1 MRTIDLKSYSDQWPK
16 LYKIEAEKIRKLLH
30 KNYMASYHIGST
42 AIKGMISKST
52 IDILIEVRNIEEID
66 FVLKDFKG
74 LGYISEGEYGI
85 KGRRFFHKGGDK
97 RTHHIHIFET
107 GNPEIQRHR
116 DFVEFLSCR
125 PVWAEKY
132 RRLKIALADKYKSLP
147 NEYSEGKREF
157 IEKVDREAK
166 KWKAANNGNK

>member
-1 MRTIDLKSYSDQWPK
+1 
-16 LYKIEAEKIRKLLH
+16 
-30 KNYMASYHIGST
+30 MASYHIGST